1 MNATRRTDA
10 PRITSPLRPAAFLG
24 FKRGSSFGV
33 AVQDA
38 ATQKVQSVSGGVLSQ
53 AFEGGAIEAENL
65 QSSLSTGGRL
75 GIAPPVMAETPAVQ
89 LMGLTTAVNS
99 FQGAVAFDLAKQ
111 RFKVAYAAGD
121 TLGMIESAIDMLRG
135 IAQSLFGTA
144 FLGYRI
150 TQACVLAEGAS
161 ASATTVKAAALL
173 SAIAVPLM
181 IAFFA
186 AVGLWGVVKLYKD
199 VKFYVQLSLARS
211 QGDVALFQFL
221 SKRVSLDSKRE
232 LFKLRG
238 VKSFN
243 EVKAYRELIRAE
255 GLELLTDL
263 KMVSDPQAD
272 RMHVREE
279 TSAFFQQ
286 DLKSTSAYRE
296 CLKVLG
302 IENTDIGALDFSLL
316 ELVGFCVQ
324 ETRRDARKVAKWD
337 RLTETGCTAAVRKAV
352 ERGLGE
358 RLTSSDALT
367 QGAAQKELH
376 ALAGRAKG
384 ANTKQ
389 MLIHSACI
397 AIGMLGVASLV
408 VVGWHMVI
416 ITAVVTGVMLLLD
429 AYLAHEALNSKGP
442 VGHFSKQYALFIGI
456 LAVASFVAS
465 GLLTGWVVIPLI
477 VSGIIMLTGVLL
489 SAYAYYK
496 LVVKEKQWEAD
507 HPTLQGFSDL
517 LKQNPTPE
525 AIETTFKHLSREERA
540 RIKAAYKAELRS
552 HPEQSRKLTEITDKQ
567 QRAVLFAKAAKK
579 SWKHFALATPST
591 EAATVA
597 RRALDAV
604 VQSIDLDTKEA
615 HAVLHDAL
623 EAVTHNR
630 IVNEHLAEDISLIM
644 ARRCNDALFQRA
656 VQTVSKRLSA
666 I

>member
-1 MNATRRTDA
+1 MSTTHRTDPAHATA
-10 PRITSPLRPAAFLG
+10 PPCPAAFLG
-24 FKRGSSFGV
+24 FTKRSSFGI

-38 ATQKVQSVSGGVLSQ
+38 ATQKVQSVSGGVLSR
-53 AFEGGAIEAENL
+53 AFEGGVVGAENV
-65 QSSLSTGGRL
+65 QSTISTGARL
-75 GIAPPVMAETPAVQ
+75 GIAPPVMGDTPAVQ
-89 LMGLTTAVNS
+89 LMGLTTALNS

-121 TLGMIESAIDMLRG
+121 TLGMIESTIDMLRG

-150 TQACVLAEGAS
+150 TQTCVLVQGAS
-161 ASATTVKAAALL
+161 ASVSTVKAAALL
-173 SAIAVPLM
+173 SAIAIPLM

-186 AVGLWGVVKLYKD
+186 AVGLWGAVKLYKD

-211 QGDVALFQFL
+211 QGDLALFQFL
-221 SKRVSLDSKRE
+221 SKRVSLDSQGE

-238 VKSFN
+238 VKCVN

-263 KMVSDPQAD
+263 KMASDPQAD
-272 RMHVREE
+272 RVRVREE
-279 TSAFFQQ
+279 ISAFFKQ
-286 DLKSTSAYRE
+286 DLKNTSEYRA

-302 IENTDIGALDFSLL
+302 IENKDLGTLDFSLL

-324 ETRRDARKVAKWD
+324 ETRRDARKVSKWD

-358 RLTSSDALT
+358 RLISSDALT

-376 ALAGRAKG
+376 ALVERVNV

-389 MLIHSACI
+389 TLIHSACI
-397 AIGMLGVASLV
+397 AIGALGVASLL

-416 ITAVVTGVMLLLD
+416 VTAVVTVLMLLFD
-429 AYLAHEALNSKGP
+429 VYFAYEALNSKGP
-442 VGHFSKQYALFIGI
+442 IGRFSKPYALFIGV

-465 GLLTGWVVIPLI
+465 VILTGGVIPVI
-477 VSGIIMLTGVLL
+477 IAGVIMLTGVLL
-489 SAYAYYK
+489 SAYAYHR

-517 LKQNPTPE
+517 LNQNPTPE
-525 AIETTFKHLSREERA
+525 DIETTFKHLSKEERNK
-540 RIKAAYKAELRS
+540 IKAAYKAELRADPQGT
-552 HPEQSRKLTEITDKQ
+552 HKLEEIPDEQ
-567 QRAVLFAKAAKK
+567 QRAILLAKAAKK
-579 SWKHFALATPST
+579 SWKHFALACPSS

-597 RRALDAV
+597 RRVLDAV
-604 VQSIDLDTKEA
+604 AHSIELGTAEA
-615 HAVLHDAL
+615 HALLYDAQQ
-623 EAVTHNR
+623 AVTHNR
-630 IVNEHLAEDISLIM
+630 IVKERLEEDICLIV
-644 ARRCNDALFQRA
+644 ARRSNDALFQRA
-656 VQTVSKRLSA
+656 VRACLP
-666 I
+666 